1 MLLSRDPL
9 VKAGCT
15 STTHRLVL
23 GPAGSSCAWLG
34 YGWSPAEGTPD
45 RDTKTCGKRG
55 EVRRNSKS
63 SWRLIYSIKNQHLRS
78 LAWEEHNPSTLGME
92 EGFTFR
98 QGKYYKWSHGCHHT
112 KWERQKR
119 ATPENT
125 LSLGLPPIRQVQ
137 ASGITGWLWIVTPSF
152 CQVNA
157 TSCPEEKG
165 PFAFSWPVGRSLDSS
180 SVSRAGP
187 LLLSSNKFLLEA
199 DCFYHF
205 WEQDTK
211 PIFAPVKL
219 QSSFPQPLVWR
230 VDIDIM
236 HTHGHIQG
244 TLSSATLCNGLIT
257 VFSCFICRFFI
268 LYMLLQSYFDR
279 TNNNPLQL
287 NLCIAKIINFAFP
300 GMTTAIVNF
309 KGVLD
314 C

>member
-1 MLLSRDPL
+1 MITWLPPHQMREAKKSNTW
-9 VKAGCT
+9 KHT
-15 STTHRLVL
+15 EL
-23 GPAGSSCAWLG
+23 GPPTNQAGASQWNYRLTLDCYTLFLPSKCHFLPWGERPLCFLLASS
-34 YGWSPAEGTPD
+34 
-45 RDTKTCGKRG
+45 
-55 EVRRNSKS
+55 
-63 SWRLIYSIKNQHLRS
+63 
-78 LAWEEHNPSTLGME
+78 
-92 EGFTFR
+92 
-98 QGKYYKWSHGCHHT
+98 
-112 KWERQKR
+112 
-119 ATPENT
+119 
-125 LSLGLPPIRQVQ
+125 
-137 ASGITGWLWIVTPSF
+137 
-152 CQVNA
+152 
-157 TSCPEEKG
+157 
-165 PFAFSWPVGRSLDSS
+165 RSLDSS

-187 LLLSSNKFLLEA
+187 LLLSSNKCLLEA